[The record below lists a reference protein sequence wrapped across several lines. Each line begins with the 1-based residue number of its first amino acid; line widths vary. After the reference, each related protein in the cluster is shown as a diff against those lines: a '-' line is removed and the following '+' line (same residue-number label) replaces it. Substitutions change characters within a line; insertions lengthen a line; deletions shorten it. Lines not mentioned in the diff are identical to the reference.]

1 MNNHG
6 KSRGVIRNY
15 FGALLQVGS
24 DQISILAPLSNTMSL
39 NVAIHWAQMGS
50 QTSVCDEFV
59 TALSISAR
67 LLYIIPLLDAG
78 VEFYFFENCM

>member
-15 FGALLQVGS
+15 FGPLLQVGS
-24 DQISILAPLSNTMSL
+24 DQISILAPLSDTMPF
-39 NVAIHWAQMGS
+39 NVAIHWAQMGP
-50 QTSVCDEFV
+50 QISVCDEFV

-67 LLYIIPLLDAG
+67 LLHIISLLDAG
-78 VEFYFFENCM
+78 VELYFF